1 MLFERAWDDQG
12 IQFVLSN
19 MSSGLQARQ
28 ILSCVR
34 QRLRAFN
41 MMGRA
46 VRETRENEVKG
57 KQGKSNK
64 SRQEI
69 RKVRVLL

>member
-1 MLFERAWDDQG
+1 
-12 IQFVLSN
+12 

-28 ILSCVR
+28 TLSCVK

-41 MMGRA
+41 MMGLA

-57 KQGKSNK
+57 ELGKSNK

-69 RKVRVLL
+69 RKVRVYL